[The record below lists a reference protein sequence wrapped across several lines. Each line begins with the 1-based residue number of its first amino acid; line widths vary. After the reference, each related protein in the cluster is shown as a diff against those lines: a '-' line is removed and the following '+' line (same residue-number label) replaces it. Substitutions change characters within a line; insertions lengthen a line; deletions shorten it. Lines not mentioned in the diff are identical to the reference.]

1 MCIEEVSIPNEVL
14 KQAEASEKQS
24 QAEYI
29 SSGEFLKKF
38 IRRIELNK
46 SIGGNYGN

>member
-24 QAEYI
+24 QAEYV

-38 IRRIELNK
+38 IRLFD
-46 SIGGNYGN
+46 SLLMLFL